1 MTLAL
6 LLLALSR
13 DVKRTMAGVCET
25 RQATQGQ
32 LSVTS
37 SKSSRCGTEVT
48 QQRLKPK
55 AIGYL
60 VLKA

>member
-48 QQRLKPK
+48 QQRLKP
-55 AIGYL
+55 
-60 VLKA
+60 